1 MKTIYVVTS
10 GSYSDYG
17 INAVFDD
24 EQLAKDFIAMFKK
37 GSYMDMTIEEWKLNP
52 EEENIR
58 AKRKLYFLR
67 MNKEGIASDI
77 SIEGSSFSIDYI
89 NTIQFDAKKN
99 LMVRCFA
106 DDEKHAIKIANEKR
120 VQVIANNQW
129 KEK

>member
-37 GSYMDMTIEEWKLNP
+37 GSYIDMQIEEWELNP

-89 NTIQFDAKKN
+89 NTIQFDNKKN

-120 VQVIANNQW
+120 VQVIANNKW
-129 KEK
+129 K

>member
-24 EQLAKDFIAMFKK
+24 EQLAKDFIAMFEK
-37 GSYMDMTIEEWKLNP
+37 GNYIDMQIEEWKLNP

-89 NTIQFDAKKN
+89 NTIQFDNKKN

-120 VQVIANNQW
+120 VQVIANNKW
-129 KEK
+129 K

>member
-24 EQLAKDFIAMFKK
+24 EQLAKDFIAMFEK
-37 GSYMDMTIEEWKLNP
+37 GNYIDMQIEEWKLNP

-89 NTIQFDAKKN
+89 NTIQFDNKKN
-99 LMVRCFA
+99 LMIRCFA

-120 VQVIANNQW
+120 AQVIANNKW
-129 KEK
+129 K